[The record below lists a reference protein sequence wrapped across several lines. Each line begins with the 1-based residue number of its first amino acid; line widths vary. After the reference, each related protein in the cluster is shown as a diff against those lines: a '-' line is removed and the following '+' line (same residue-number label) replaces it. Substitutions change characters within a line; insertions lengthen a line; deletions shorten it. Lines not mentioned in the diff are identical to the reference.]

1 MTDGSPDQ
9 YGGGFRDPDP
19 SWFDQEADPLAP
31 APNPPGEQSHPDPPH
46 GQPYDGQSAVAPQPA
61 SPWQPQDAIPGHP
74 TATPQP
80 QVPQG
85 QPPQPLPSHPQ
96 VYAQPQPQAYPPA
109 GVQQQTYAGQSP
121 PSPATPPAPHSDVPP
136 AQPLPPELSPRRRKG
151 HPVRTTVL
159 TLLGMIVVFA
169 LAFGA
174 SSIWRQWQAGPACE
188 TVQVI
193 PRDVLPKPG
202 AVTVNV
208 YNSTDTQGLARKTAD
223 ELQGQG
229 FGIGQVSDEAP
240 VQGVGEIRYGSAP
253 GSLAKAQLLAAY
265 VPGATLVETT
275 RTGDSVSLVLGSG
288 FTGLA
293 SSADVDAVLAS
304 PSPSQSGAGCP
315 SASPIG
321 Q

>member
-1 MTDGSPDQ
+1 MADGTSDE

-19 SWFDQEADPLAP
+19 SWFDQDADPLAP
-31 APNPPGEQSHPDPPH
+31 PTSQPRDYPPPSVPAPADSPTE
-46 GQPYDGQSAVAPQPA
+46 
-61 SPWQPQDAIPGHP
+61 SPWQPHSPAPVNQPAAPP
-74 TATPQP
+74 CETAP
-80 QVPQG
+80 G
-85 QPPQPLPSHPQ
+85 QPPQAQPPQRLPPHPQ
-96 VYAQPQPQAYPPA
+96 VYAQPQAQASQAYQQA
-109 GVQQQTYAGQSP
+109 GVQQPAYVGQTPPPPAA
-121 PSPATPPAPHSDVPP
+121 PSPVPP
-136 AQPLPPELSPRRRKG
+136 AQPLPPELSPRRKRG

-174 SSIWRQWQAGPACE
+174 SSLWRQWQAGPACE
-188 TVQVI
+188 TVEVI

-208 YNSTDTQGLARKTAD
+208 YNTTDTQGLARKTAD
-223 ELQGQG
+223 DLQNQG

-275 RTGDSVSLVLGSG
+275 RTGDSVSLVIGSG

-304 PSPSQSGAGCP
+304 PSPTQSGAGCP
-315 SASPIG
+315 TPSA
-321 Q
+321 